1 MNLCSPV
8 NPYQPLHVKLQAAQQ
23 PQTFVSEAPAVP
35 LPVPPGLPDSQKPDS
50 PTAIP
55 QDSTSF
61 MEWLEKGV
69 NGTNTV
75 GSIITLPNEAIKLAD
90 NMSDAAK
97 VLSKYDDL
105 LVPLKSRPLAA
116 LGSRAVAGTLRV
128 LEESTTLAKTAR
140 VVMQAPVIG
149 HLTQPKVADFVS
161 NKVLPTA
168 NALAAGISIYDHSQR
183 FQKAKATGNTAA
195 QVVSGVQI
203 GLNAV
208 SAVTGYMKGTA
219 QTVSAVAGLGSLALD
234 IGSWATGVG
243 YIKQD

>member
-1 MNLCSPV
+1 M
-8 NPYQPLHVKLQAAQQ
+8 
-23 PQTFVSEAPAVP
+23 
-35 LPVPPGLPDSQKPDS
+35 
-50 PTAIP
+50 
-55 QDSTSF
+55 
-61 MEWLEKGV
+61 
-69 NGTNTV
+69 
-75 GSIITLPNEAIKLAD
+75 
-90 NMSDAAK
+90 
-97 VLSKYDDL
+97 
-105 LVPLKSRPLAA
+105 
-116 LGSRAVAGTLRV
+116 AGTLRV